1 MIGIIYKLVNSDDK
15 NFIYIGSTTNLHT
28 RLIRH
33 KSNKHSVIHS
43 LNLDINKYEIIEL
56 SKYEVVDKQ
65 HLLAYEQLYIN
76 KFKNNNNR
84 NNPFKIKYLYDLSAK
99 DAQKQYRKKWHNDNR
114 DKELKRLKE
123 SYLNNKEQIQK
134 RHLEYY
140 YKNKEKIAEKRKEW
154 RQNNK
159 EKIAERLKEKME
171 CECGVIIV
179 KRTYNQHCKTK
190 RHIKLIS

>member
-33 KSNKHSVIHS
+33 KSNKHSIIHS

-56 SKYEVVDKQ
+56 SKYEVVDKK

-76 KFKNNNNR
+76 KFKNNYNR
-84 NNPFKIKYLYDLSAK
+84 NNPFKIKYLYELSTINAK
-99 DAQKQYRKKWHNDNR
+99 QQYIKKWQNANR

-123 SYLNNKEQIQK
+123 SYLKNKEQIRK
-134 RHLEYY
+134 RQSEYY
-140 YKNKEKIAEKRKEW
+140 LKNKELINENNKKW
-154 RQNNK
+154 RQNNPDYNK
-159 EKIAERLKEKME
+159 KRNEKIE
-171 CECGVIIV
+171 CKCGSIII
-179 KRTYNQHCKTK
+179 KRTFNQHCKTK
-190 RHIKLIS
+190 RHQNSIN